1 MADLSSSIETNAQ
14 KPKRVNV
21 DGTQVEQLSLDEQ
34 IKADEYLKSQ
44 AAANSTKRGFV
55 LTRLQPGGTVNS

>member
-21 DGTQVEQLSLDEQ
+21 DGTSVEQLSIDEQ
-34 IKADEYLKSQ
+34 IRADEYLKGQTAVSS
-44 AAANSTKRGFV
+44 AKRGVVFA
-55 LTRLQPGGTVNS
+55 RLKPGGTVN